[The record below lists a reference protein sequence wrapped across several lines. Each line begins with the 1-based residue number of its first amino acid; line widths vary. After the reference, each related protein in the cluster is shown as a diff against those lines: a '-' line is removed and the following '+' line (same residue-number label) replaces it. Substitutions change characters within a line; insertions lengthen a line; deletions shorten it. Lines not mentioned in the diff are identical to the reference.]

1 MTVEEFYQWC
11 KEQELTDYNM
21 MSDEIS
27 VNGCFIGYTEV
38 TPERTDIDH
47 SERMVYV

>member
-11 KEQELTDYNM
+11 KDRNITDFKLV
-21 MSDEIS
+21 SDEIS
-27 VNGCFIGYTEV
+27 INCCFIGYEEV
-38 TPERTDIDH
+38 TPERTDIGH